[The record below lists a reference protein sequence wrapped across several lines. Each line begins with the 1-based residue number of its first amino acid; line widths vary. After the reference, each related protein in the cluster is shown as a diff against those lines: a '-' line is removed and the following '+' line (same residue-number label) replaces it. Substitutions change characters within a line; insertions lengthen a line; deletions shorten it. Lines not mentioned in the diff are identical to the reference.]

1 MSSRECICAYS
12 SIRME
17 ASSAHLAVSLLSASS
32 NSVPHS
38 CRIGRAS
45 TECSNRPNIETFED
59 PVLGPTGLVT
69 FNATLQI
76 IGEEEPYNH
85 PDGIWSDR
93 AGELSAIVLEGDQST
108 GVPSGNAF
116 ESFDPVVMNSS
127 GQIAFRGGLQS
138 GGGTWS
144 EGSGTLTLIAR
155 VGSQA
160 RACLPETILLPW
172 TIMFA

>member
-1 MSSRECICAYS
+1 MSSREMHMCAIP
-12 SIRME
+12 SI
-17 ASSAHLAVSLLSASS
+17 AWKPVLLIWLSVCSRS
-32 NSVPHS
+32 CNSVPHS

-45 TECSNRPNIETFED
+45 TERSNRPIFETFED

-93 AGELSAIVLEGDQST
+93 AGELSAIRLEGDQAP

-155 VGSQA
+155 VGSQEGA
-160 RACLPETILLPW
+160 GPACRKQFYFLGQ
-172 TIMFA
+172 